1 MDYKEMLKT
10 LIDEI
15 DNNEFLEFLYKF
27 ANRLKKNWGV

>member
-15 DNNEFLEFLYKF
+15 DNTEFLEFLYKF